1 MIRRPPRSTLFPY
14 TTLFRSVKGAAQP
27 EYSAATAEAALK
39 RGTAP
44 VAVIIP
50 RGFGENPISF
60 GPPDAR
66 RPTIQL
72 LEDSSDVVASQ
83 VVSGLLQ
90 KIAMTSLPDVMVEQG
105 SKYIDQFAGG
115 LTREQRDRMEIG
127 RAHV

>member
-1 MIRRPPRSTLFPY
+1 MRPGLVFFFQAEDGIRD
-14 TTLFRSVKGAAQP
+14 
-27 EYSAATAEAALK
+27 
-39 RGTAP
+39 
-44 VAVIIP
+44 VAVT
-50 RGFGENPISF
+50 GVQTCALPISF

-105 SKYIDQFAGG
+105 SKYRSEEHTSELQSRLHLVCRLLLEKKKEPKA
-115 LTREQRDRMEIG
+115 
-127 RAHV
+127 AVHSHVLF